1 MRFFVIASFV
11 MLASSAAAA
20 TDCGKAEL
28 GTARVAAVRDGRT
41 LLLADGRELRLAGI
55 EAAPAGAALLGRLTR
70 DKVLHLRGAVGA
82 KDRYGRMVGFATPGD
97 ASESL
102 QEALIAAGAARVSAR
117 AEDLAC
123 AEHLL
128 TLERKARQARAGL
141 WADPNFAPLRAELGP
156 ALDAQRGKFV
166 LVEGKVLSVRDVGGT
181 VYVNFGRHWTRD
193 FTLTIPRRL
202 RRGFRAAGIEPEAL
216 AGRRIRVRGWMERR
230 GGPIV
235 EATAPGQIEVLP

>member
-1 MRFFVIASFV
+1 MRFFIIASFV
-11 MLASSAAAA
+11 LLAPAAAA
-20 TDCGKAEL
+20 TDCGKADL
-28 GTARVAAVRDGRT
+28 GSARVAAVRDGRT

-55 EAAPAGAALLGRLTR
+55 EAAPAGAALLGRLTQ
-70 DKVLHLRGAVGA
+70 DKVVHVRGAGA
-82 KDRYGRMVGFATPGD
+82 KDRYGRMVGFATPEG
-97 ASESL
+97 ARESL
-102 QEALIAAGAARVSAR
+102 QAALLAAGAARVSAR

-128 TLERKARQARAGL
+128 TLERKARQARTGL

-166 LVEGKVLSVRDVGGT
+166 LIEGKVLSVRDVGGT
-181 VYVNFGRHWTRD
+181 IYVNFGRHWTRD

-202 RRGFRAAGIEPEAL
+202 RGDFTAAGIEPKTL

-235 EATAPGQIEVLP
+235 EAAAPGQIEVLP